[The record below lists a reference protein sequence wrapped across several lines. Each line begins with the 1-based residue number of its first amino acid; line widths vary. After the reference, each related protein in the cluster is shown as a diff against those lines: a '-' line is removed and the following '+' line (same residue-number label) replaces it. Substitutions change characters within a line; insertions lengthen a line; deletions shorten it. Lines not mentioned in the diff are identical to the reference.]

1 MDVASGWTLCC
12 EICEVKLGFRS
23 FILVE
28 APASGLSGSYRLWPI
43 ESFRGPRK
51 RHSGWGEGFTVRAIS
66 QAVHF
71 AFRRETSPL
80 L

>member
-28 APASGLSGSYRLWPI
+28 APDPASGLSGSYRL
-43 ESFRGPRK
+43 
-51 RHSGWGEGFTVRAIS
+51 
-66 QAVHF
+66 
-71 AFRRETSPL
+71 
-80 L
+80 